1 MAELT
6 LFGFRPG
13 TTVIHYLD
21 GRFKF
26 VFLILVSFV
35 LLHANVPGLGLL
47 TFFLFF
53 IIYLSRLPLIA
64 GLRELRYFYVLLLF
78 VFIARV
84 LSFQGPPD
92 FSLLGIMISQSGII
106 DGAIVCWRLIL
117 IVLLGLLF
125 MSTTRSAE
133 IKSAVQWFLQPVPW
147 VSETK
152 VAMMMGLVMRFMPVI
167 FEQAQKTADAQR
179 ARGVENR
186 KNPVYRL
193 VKLGG
198 PLVRR
203 TFEKADHLVVA
214 MEARC
219 FNDQRTDPGLSSHKH
234 DWMALAV
241 VLFLCMLL
249 IFLRII

>member
-6 LFGFRPG
+6 LFGFHPG
-13 TTVIHYLD
+13 ATIVHQLD

-26 VFLILVSFV
+26 VFLIMISLV
-35 LLHANVPGLGLL
+35 LLQANVPGLGLL
-47 TFFLFF
+47 TCFLIFLF
-53 IIYLSRLPLIA
+53 YLSRLSLFA
-64 GLRELRYFYVLLLF
+64 HLRGLRYFYVLLLF

-84 LSFQGPPD
+84 LSAPGAGD
-92 FSLLGIMISQSGII
+92 FALMGLLISQSGILE
-106 DGAIVCWRLIL
+106 GAIVCWRLFL

-133 IKSAVQWFLQPVPW
+133 IKSAVQWFLRPIPRVPG
-147 VSETK
+147 SK
-152 VAMMMGLVMRFMPVI
+152 VATMMGLVMRFMPVI
-167 FEQAQKTADAQR
+167 FEQARKTSDAQR
-179 ARGVENR
+179 ARGIENR

-203 TFEKADHLVVA
+203 TFENADNLVVA

-219 FNDQRTDPGLSSHKH
+219 FNDQRTDPDLSSHRR
-234 DWMALAV
+234 DWTALLL
-241 VLFLCMLL
+241 VLSLCALL
-249 IFLRII
+249 ILFRII

>member
-6 LFGFRPG
+6 LFGFHPG
-13 TTVIHYLD
+13 ATIAHQLD

-26 VFLILVSFV
+26 VFLIMISLV
-35 LLHANVPGLGLL
+35 LLQANVPGLGLL
-47 TFFLFF
+47 TCFLIFLF
-53 IIYLSRLPLIA
+53 YLSRLSLLA
-64 GLRELRYFYVLLLF
+64 ALKGLRYFYVLLLF

-84 LSFQGPPD
+84 LSTPGARD
-92 FSLLGIMISQSGII
+92 FALMGIVISESGIH
-106 DGAIVCWRLIL
+106 DGAIVCWRLFL

-133 IKSAVQWFLQPVPW
+133 IKSAVQWFLRPVPW
-147 VSETK
+147 VPEFK
-152 VAMMMGLVMRFMPVI
+152 VATMMGLVMRFMPVI
-167 FEQAQKTADAQR
+167 FEQARKTADAQR
-179 ARGVENR
+179 ARGIENR

-203 TFEKADHLVVA
+203 TFENADDLVVA

-219 FNDQRTDPGLSSHKH
+219 FNDQRTDPGLSSHRR
-234 DWMALAV
+234 DWTALFFV
-241 VLFLCMLL
+241 FCLCVILLLFKM
-249 IFLRII
+249 I

>member
-6 LFGFRPG
+6 SFGFRPG
-13 TTVIHYLD
+13 ATVIHRLD

-26 VFLILVSFV
+26 VFLIMISLAI
-35 LLHANVPGLGLL
+35 LHANIPGLGLL
-47 TFFLFF
+47 MIFLIFLFSLCA
-53 IIYLSRLPLIA
+53 LSLIT

-84 LSFQGPPD
+84 LSSQGPQD
-92 FSLLGIMISQSGII
+92 FYLLGIMISQSGII

-152 VAMMMGLVMRFMPVI
+152 VATMMSLVLRFMPVI
-167 FEQAQKTADAQR
+167 FEQARQTADAQR

-203 TFEKADHLVVA
+203 TFEKADNLVVA

-219 FNDQRTDPGLSSHKH
+219 FNDQRTDPDLSSHKR
-234 DWMALAV
+234 DWMALLV
-241 VLFLCMLL
+241 VLSLCIIMVY
-249 IFLRII
+249 LRII